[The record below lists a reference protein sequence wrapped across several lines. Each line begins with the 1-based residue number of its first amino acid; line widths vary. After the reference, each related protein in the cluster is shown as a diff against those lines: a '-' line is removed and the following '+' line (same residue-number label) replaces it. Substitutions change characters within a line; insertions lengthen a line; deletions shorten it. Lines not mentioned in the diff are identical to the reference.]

1 MRANHANVK
10 TRLTI
15 MLQLTSL
22 GGVLP
27 SYEFQSRL
35 DTVDYS
41 YMFLLLNLNMA
52 LVVFFC
58 VNECL
63 EAYLDG
69 FFTYF
74 TNMWNLMDWVR
85 HWLQP
90 QPPKCPMPNAQ
101 CLMPHC
107 PIAPLPQCRNAPMS
121 KLIGAMPQRLNVPMS
136 KCPVPQCRIAH
147 P

>member
-90 QPPKCPMPNAQ
+90 QPPKCPMPSDGAP
-101 CLMPHC
+101 LPHC
-107 PIAPLPQCRNAPMS
+107 PIAP
-121 KLIGAMPQRLNVPMS
+121 MP
-136 KCPVPQCRIAH
+136 
-147 P
+147 